1 MGGSVKVLKGV
12 PRISQEC
19 SRHCFQPQCEE
30 SSQMD
35 KFTESV
41 DLWEGIVPQ
50 NG

>member
-1 MGGSVKVLKGV
+1 MRVLKSV

-19 SRHCFQPQCEE
+19 SRHHFQPQCEE

-35 KFTESV
+35 KSTESM